1 MTETKMTET
10 KMTETKNDRG
20 ICMGSL
26 YFLLLAS
33 V

>member
-1 MTETKMTET
+1 MMETKMMET
-10 KMTETKNDRG
+10 KMMVDEEMTG

-26 YFLLLAS
+26 YFLLLAF